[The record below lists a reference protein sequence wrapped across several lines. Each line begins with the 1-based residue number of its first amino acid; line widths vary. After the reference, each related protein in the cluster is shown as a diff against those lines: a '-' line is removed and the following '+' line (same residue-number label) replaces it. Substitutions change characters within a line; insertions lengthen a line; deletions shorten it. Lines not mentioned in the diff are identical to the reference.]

1 MQCLPRKALAHQ
13 IDRKKTITMK
23 MFTAVSMALMFA
35 FLMLPAHAES
45 PPPNPSVT
53 QPIPKKVERIAPPL
67 ATLIKQYKPDIN
79 AEAEIISRKTE
90 ITIDENYFSH
100 SVSYVAIYINS
111 DEAVRDYSQTSISF
125 NSFYED
131 IQLEFANVRTPE
143 GDMDSIK
150 PDATQIQSP
159 SDENFYQ
166 DRKDLLFSLPNV
178 RKGSVIEFQYRYT
191 DTKKIVPNQWFDSFS
206 MNWWEGRAAGQGARS
221 DAIVNTEFTITAPK
235 KFTLFYNDLS
245 RAGINFTRQEKNNLQ
260 TLSWKGKNLP
270 KVILQDNMTRDEQRY
285 TQLRAS
291 TMGSWQNIA
300 QWANQLSTPHAISDA
315 NLDKLI
321 NDISKRAITPD
332 EKVKAVYQTIQ
343 EKVRYVFAHVGRGG
357 YEPHNAF
364 EVLTNGYG
372 DCKDQTILAVTM
384 LRKLGV
390 KADPALVITRSRGI
404 PDMQITSVSFDHMIV
419 HIPAQQGLSEIWM
432 DTSGDK
438 SLFPGFSIG
447 LEGQPALIVNDNT
460 NKIVTIPSLTKEQ
473 HFAHLDLTFDKFENK
488 NTEGQFTLKLGGEFE
503 QRLRG
508 MWQYSR
514 ERDKSFREMLGH
526 VYTSAEVI
534 SINSNNADSLW
545 QGFSV
550 SGRYKFTNVWS
561 GTKEPLT
568 YGFNIT
574 QLVNLFTNF
583 RSLDTPKDRIQE
595 YEIDPGYTISTH
607 ITFARPTQNH
617 VATVSSQ
624 GQNFDNEFFTLT
636 QKGREENGNYVVDIS
651 LSVKPTRLSPEAY
664 KRFYDQIHQLLDASE
679 WSVVYR
685 YDKNAADLAALKETA
700 AKTGKADS
708 LIALAKL
715 HIKNGNYG
723 KALEAANQAVKN
735 EPKNAEAFYML
746 GLAQGYNNLLYES
759 DKSFAKAEELGFKI

>member
-1 MQCLPRKALAHQ
+1 M
-13 IDRKKTITMK
+13 KTL
-23 MFTAVSMALMFA
+23 TAVCFALIYSFIA
-35 FLMLPAHAES
+35 LPAWAE
-45 PPPNPSVT
+45 PPPPMPAVT
-53 QPIPKKVERIAPPL
+53 QPIAKNIERIAPPL
-67 ATLIKQYKPDIN
+67 ATLIKHYKRDPN
-79 AEAEIISRKTE
+79 AEAEIISRNTQ

-131 IQLEFANVRTPE
+131 IKLEFANVRTPE
-143 GDMDSIK
+143 GTMDSIK

-191 DTKKIVPNQWFDSFS
+191 DTRKIVPNQWFDSFS
-206 MNWWEGRAAGQGARS
+206 MNWWEGRAAGQGMRS
-221 DAIVNTEFTITAPK
+221 DAIANTEFTITAPK
-235 KFTLFYNDLS
+235 NLTLFYNDLS
-245 RAGINFTRQEKNNLQ
+245 RVGINFTRKESNNQ
-260 TLSWKGKNLP
+260 QILSWKGKNLP
-270 KVILQDNMTRDEQRY
+270 KVILQDSMPRDEQRF

-291 TMGSWQNIA
+291 TMGSWQDIA
-300 QWANQLSTPHAISDA
+300 RWANQLSTPHAITDA

-321 NDISKRAITPD
+321 NDISKKAITPD

-384 LRKLGV
+384 LRKLGI
-390 KADPALVITRSRGI
+390 KADPALVITRARGI
-404 PDMQITSVSFDHMIV
+404 PEMNITSVSFDHMIV
-419 HIPAQQGLSEIWM
+419 HIPAQTGLSEIWL

-447 LEGQPALIVNDNT
+447 LEGQPSLVVNDTTEN
-460 NKIVTIPSLTKEQ
+460 IVTIPALANEK
-473 HFAHLDLTFDKFENK
+473 HFAHLDLTFDKFEQK
-488 NTEGQFTLKLGGEFE
+488 NTEGNFTLKLGGEFE

-526 VYTSAEVI
+526 VYSSAEVT
-534 SINSNNADSLW
+534 SINGNNADSLW
-545 QGFSV
+545 QSFNV
-550 SGRYKFTNVWS
+550 TGRYKFINVWK
-561 GTKEPLT
+561 GAKEPLT

-574 QLVNLFTNF
+574 QLLNLFTNL
-583 RSLDTPKDRIQE
+583 RSIDKPKDRTQE

-607 ITFARPTQNH
+607 IAFNRPTPNH
-617 VATVSSQ
+617 VATVTSQ
-624 GQNFDNEFFTLT
+624 GQNFDNEFFSLI
-636 QKGREENGNYVVDIS
+636 QKGREENGNYIVDIT
-651 LSVKPTRLSPEAY
+651 LSVKPIRLTPQAY
-664 KRFYDQIHQLLDASE
+664 ERFYEQVRQLLDASE
-679 WSVVYR
+679 WTVVYR
-685 YDKNAADLAALKETA
+685 FDKNAADLAALKQATVT
-700 AKTGKADS
+700 TGKAES
-708 LIALAKL
+708 FIALTKL
-715 HIKNGNYG
+715 HIKNGNYSN
-723 KALEAANQAVKN
+723 ALEAATQAIKS
-735 EPKNAEAFYML
+735 EPKNAEAYYVL

>member
-1 MQCLPRKALAHQ
+1 
-13 IDRKKTITMK
+13 MK
-23 MFTAVSMALMFA
+23 MFTAACFALISSLTA
-35 FLMLPAHAES
+35 LPLWAEPPPPLPA
-45 PPPNPSVT
+45 VT
-53 QPIPKKVERIAPPL
+53 QPIAKNIERIAPPL
-67 ATLIKQYKPDIN
+67 ATLIKQYKRDPN
-79 AEAEIISRKTE
+79 AEAEIISRNTQ

-100 SVSYVAIYINS
+100 SISYVAIYINS
-111 DEAVRDYSQTSISF
+111 DEAARDYSQTSISF

-131 IQLEFANVRTPE
+131 INLEFANVRTPE
-143 GDMDSIK
+143 GTMDSIK
-150 PDATQIQSP
+150 SDATQIQSP

-191 DTKKIVPNQWFDSFS
+191 DTRKIVPNQWFDSFS
-206 MNWWEGRAAGQGARS
+206 MNWWEGRAAGQGVRS
-221 DAIVNTEFTITAPK
+221 DAIANTEFTITAPQN
-235 KFTLFYNDLS
+235 FTLFYNDLS
-245 RAGINFTRQEKNNLQ
+245 RVGINFTRKESNNQ
-260 TLSWKGKNLP
+260 QILSWKGKNLP
-270 KVILQDNMTRDEQRY
+270 KIVLQDSMPRDEQRF

-291 TMGSWQNIA
+291 TMGSWQDIA
-300 QWANQLSTPHAISDA
+300 RWANQLSTPHAITDA

-321 NDISKRAITPD
+321 NDISKKAATPD

-390 KADPALVITRSRGI
+390 KADPALVITRARGI
-404 PDMQITSVSFDHMIV
+404 PEMNITSVSFDHMIV
-419 HIPAQQGLSEIWM
+419 HIPAQTGLSEIWM

-438 SLFPGFSIG
+438 GLFPGFSIG
-447 LEGQPALIVNDNT
+447 LEGQPSLVVNDTTEN
-460 NKIVTIPSLTKEQ
+460 IVTIPTLANDK

-488 NTEGQFTLKLGGEFE
+488 NTEGNFTLKLGGEFE

-526 VYTSAEVI
+526 VYSSAEVT
-534 SINSNNADSLW
+534 SIDGNNADNLW
-545 QGFSV
+545 QSFNV
-550 SGRYKFTNVWS
+550 TGRYKFANVWS
-561 GTKEPLT
+561 GAKEPLT

-574 QLVNLFTNF
+574 QLLNLFTNL
-583 RSLDTPKDRIQE
+583 RSIDKPKDRTQE

-607 ITFARPTQNH
+607 ITFGRPTPNH
-617 VATVSSQ
+617 VATVTSQ
-624 GQNFDNEFFTLT
+624 GQNFDNEFFSLA
-636 QKGREENGNYVVDIS
+636 QKGREENGNYIVDITLS
-651 LSVKPTRLSPEAY
+651 LKPTRLSPQAY
-664 KRFYDQIHQLLDASE
+664 ERFYEQVRQLLDASE
-679 WSVVYR
+679 WTIVYR
-685 YDKNAADLAALKETA
+685 YDKNAADLAALKQA
-700 AKTGKADS
+700 AATTGKAES
-708 LIALAKL
+708 FIALTKL
-715 HIKNGNYG
+715 HIKNGNYSN
-723 KALEAANQAVKN
+723 ALETATQAIKS
-735 EPKNAEAFYML
+735 EPKNAEAYYVL